1 MIGGVWNTTCM
12 LQSQT
17 SDELRGQL
25 REKEAQLDSEV
36 RRSNQRS
43 GALSAAS
50 ASFVVGSHTD
60 R

>member
-1 MIGGVWNTTCM
+1 MISRVRNTTCM

-43 GALSAAS
+43 GALSAVS
-50 ASFVVGSHTD
+50 ASFVVGSHID